1 MWIILKQCM
10 MLREIKK
17 DFEFI
22 KTFIVGIFSVSELF
36 LWLSIQQMARYMAER
51 GIPFFRQSIEES
63 KRDVREAEGW
73 LKDAHTR

>member
-1 MWIILKQCM
+1 M